1 MLKVAGTVSSWSC
14 WRPTCRQ
21 SLCNIPHT
29 VWLWPSLFP
38 LVHSW
43 RWLGPLWRWLSCSA
57 RSSHLIRECRLR
69 TSCRC
74 LYKLDLNNIITALPT
89 YHSITNIITA
99 LPTLSQHYHC
109 GVHSHRLALSA
120 TDVQSVTIVTSV
132 FAFLLRSFDL
142 RLMKVITTV
151 RFGALK
157 KQWKCFSI
165 QCFPISEIAVFFGR
179 PVCPCGKR
187 TCRARWVWS
196 VSFSW
201 RLRAVTRVIQLT
213 SVSSHACLYM
223 L

>member
-1 MLKVAGTVSSWSC
+1 MFLLSCLHFVCLRQFQVWMLKVAGTVSSWSC

-99 LPTLSQHYHC
+99 LPTLSQHYQHITALPTLSQYYQHY
-109 GVHSHRLALSA
+109 HS
-120 TDVQSVTIVTSV
+120 
-132 FAFLLRSFDL
+132 
-142 RLMKVITTV
+142 ITT
-151 RFGALK
+151 
-157 KQWKCFSI
+157 
-165 QCFPISEIAVFFGR
+165 AVFI
-179 PVCPCGKR
+179 R
-187 TCRARWVWS
+187 TV
-196 VSFSW
+196 
-201 RLRAVTRVIQLT
+201 
-213 SVSSHACLYM
+213 
-223 L
+223 